1 MCTSGSYGRSSLA
14 QMGHVSSVARATKLR
29 PTPGT
34 PLSACALASCPPRAA
49 PPREGAVLEGASF
62 ASPGQ
67 VRQAIDRF
75 IEAYSQTAAP
85 FEWRKRIVAPG
96 TLKGKYADSCK

>member
-1 MCTSGSYGRSSLA
+1 M
-14 QMGHVSSVARATKLR
+14 
-29 PTPGT
+29 
-34 PLSACALASCPPRAA
+34 
-49 PPREGAVLEGASF
+49 LEGASF